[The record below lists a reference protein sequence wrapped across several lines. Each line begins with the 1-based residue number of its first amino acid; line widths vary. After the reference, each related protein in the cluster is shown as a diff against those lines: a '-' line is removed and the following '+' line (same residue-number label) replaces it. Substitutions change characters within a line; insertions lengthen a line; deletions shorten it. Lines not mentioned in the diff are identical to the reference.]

1 MWIRPAE
8 TGDTSRVIDLKALRP
23 LSLDSDAVRGM
34 LPHRPPLLLVD
45 GVAGI
50 STEPP
55 ALHAY
60 KVLTAVEPVFAGH
73 FPGRPVWP
81 GIYTVEGLA
90 QTCALLGA
98 LQAAESGKPGA
109 LVSAAMA
116 AANVKFT
123 SPALPG
129 ERLDYLVMWTF
140 RLDAL
145 HRFDVEATVG
155 GRPVAKGTL
164 TLVVSPQG

>member
-1 MWIRPAE
+1 M
-8 TGDTSRVIDLKALRP
+8 IDPKTLRP
-23 LSLDSDAVRGM
+23 LSLDSEAVRGM

-45 GVAGI
+45 GVDGI

-55 ALHAY
+55 ALLAH
-60 KVLTAVEPVFAGH
+60 KQVTAAEPVFAGH
-73 FPGRPVWP
+73 FPQRPIWP

-98 LQAAESGKPGA
+98 LQAAERGETSAPMSAA
-109 LVSAAMA
+109 LV

-123 SPALPG
+123 APVVPG

-140 RLDAL
+140 RLETM
-145 HRFDVEATVG
+145 HRFEVEATVAG
-155 GRPVAKGTL
+155 KPVARGTL
-164 TLVVSPQG
+164 TMVVAPQ